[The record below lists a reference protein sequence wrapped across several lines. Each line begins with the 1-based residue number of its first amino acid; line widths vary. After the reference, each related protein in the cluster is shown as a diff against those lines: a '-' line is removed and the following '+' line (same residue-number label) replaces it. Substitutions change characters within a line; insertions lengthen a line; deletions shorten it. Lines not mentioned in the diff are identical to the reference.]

1 MTRNIHDRARE
12 LIALA
17 GAGAVDR
24 DRDRDR
30 DGDEGRDLA
39 GEQQTWVLAHLQECA
54 ACRDYQEAAG
64 RAVRAVR
71 SQPLAAGSALV
82 RATQMRVRARAL
94 ELRQQQERMWLV
106 CLSCLSV
113 GLSAAI
119 TTPLFWR
126 AFAWMGA
133 WAGVS
138 NWVWQSGFTFFWMA
152 PALVASVLLLARG
165 THLSSN
171 GGVAT
176 AEQQPLSSDGEQQWR

>member
-17 GAGAVDR
+17 GALDR
-24 DRDRDR
+24 DRDRD
-30 DGDEGRDLA
+30 EGRDLA
-39 GEQQTWVLAHLQECA
+39 DEQQQTWLLAHLQECA

-64 RAVRAVR
+64 RTVRAVR
-71 SQPLAAGSALV
+71 SQPLAADSALV

-106 CLSCLSV
+106 CLSCLFV

-138 NWVWQSGFTFFWMA
+138 NWVWQSGFTFFWVA
-152 PALVASVLLLARG
+152 PALVASALLLARG

-171 GGVAT
+171 G
-176 AEQQPLSSDGEQQWR
+176 

>member
-17 GAGAVDR
+17 GALDR
-24 DRDRDR
+24 DRDRD
-30 DGDEGRDLA
+30 EGRDLA
-39 GEQQTWVLAHLQECA
+39 DEQQQTWLLAHLQECA

-71 SQPLAAGSALV
+71 SQPLAADSALV

-106 CLSCLSV
+106 CLSCLFV

-138 NWVWQSGFTFFWMA
+138 NWVWQSGFTFFWVA
-152 PALVASVLLLARG
+152 PALVASALLLARG

-171 GGVAT
+171 G
-176 AEQQPLSSDGEQQWR
+176 